1 MAFMR
6 RRASSKNRFSYQVL
20 ESYWRNGQP
29 RQRVLINLGPH
40 PTLKAAI
47 QDARCRH
54 RQELC
59 SIAGVP
65 ANIPAIRVKDVP
77 RLILGLSSY
86 RRGPAEA
93 RELQGTAPSTAF
105 LGSRYHPATIAI
117 AQRGTKGST

>member
-1 MAFMR
+1 M
-6 RRASSKNRFSYQVL
+6 
-20 ESYWRNGQP
+20 
-29 RQRVLINLGPH
+29 
-40 PTLKAAI
+40 LKAAI